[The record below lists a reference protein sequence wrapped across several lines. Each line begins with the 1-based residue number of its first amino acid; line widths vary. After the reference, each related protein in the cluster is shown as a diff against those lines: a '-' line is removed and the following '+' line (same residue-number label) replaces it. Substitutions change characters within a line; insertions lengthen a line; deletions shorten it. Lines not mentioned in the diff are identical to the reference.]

1 MEIRHTCLTLGI
13 EKPMGLVRM
22 TTRNDVYDS
31 VKVSNLTFMNSPN
44 EAFDTLT
51 SGLYP
56 SLNSVLTVVDS
67 RGTAMFARN
76 IDMQTITAQNLTS
89 DRAEFTDLSA
99 INGYFEDLYV
109 SSNIHITGDILS
121 SGSVTTPQ
129 IKFQSDISASLTI
142 DTSGNPIW
150 TSRGIS
156 QNLLGWQPLLS
167 PTQVIPLL
175 PLGASAADI
184 AQTVNTL
191 LLALKNKGVLIG

>member
-1 MEIRHTCLTLGI
+1 
-13 EKPMGLVRM
+13 MGLVRM

-31 VKVSNLTFMNSPN
+31 VKVSNLTFVNSPN

-76 IDMQTITAQNLTS
+76 IDLQTITAQNLTS